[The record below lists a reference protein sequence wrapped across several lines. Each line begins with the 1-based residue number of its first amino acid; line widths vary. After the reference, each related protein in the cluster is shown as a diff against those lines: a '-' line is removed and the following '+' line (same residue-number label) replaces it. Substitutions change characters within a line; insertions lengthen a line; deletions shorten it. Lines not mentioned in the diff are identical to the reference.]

1 LSPRPQIDHIRRPQI
16 LDAAAEVIAERGIAA
31 TRIADVAERAATSP
45 SSVLYW
51 FDTKESLLTAAL
63 AHEEQRFRE
72 QLLDRLEGLDARE
85 ALALLIDSS
94 CGGTPDWKLWME
106 LWVRALHDP
115 DAGSARGDFDRRWRR
130 QLVTTIEAGQADGE
144 FADDADAAD
153 VAAELASLLDGLAVQ
168 VALDDPEM
176 PVERMSSL
184 ARATAER
191 LLECELPPATAFGY
205 DRLAAV

>member
-1 LSPRPQIDHIRRPQI
+1 MSPRPQIDHIRRPQI
-16 LDAAAEVIAERGIAA
+16 LDAAAEVIADRGIAA
-31 TRIADVAERAATSP
+31 TRIADVAERAGTSAP
-45 SSVLYW
+45 AVLYW

-72 QLLDRLEGLDARE
+72 QLVERLEGLDARE
-85 ALALLIDSS
+85 ALALLIDAS

-106 LWVRALHDP
+106 LWVRALHAP
-115 DAGSARGDFDRRWRR
+115 DARAARRDFDRRWRR
-130 QLVTTIEAGQADGE
+130 QLVATIEAGKAEGE
-144 FADDADAAD
+144 FAEAEAAD

-176 PVERMSSL
+176 SVERMSSL

-205 DRLAAV
+205 ERLAAA